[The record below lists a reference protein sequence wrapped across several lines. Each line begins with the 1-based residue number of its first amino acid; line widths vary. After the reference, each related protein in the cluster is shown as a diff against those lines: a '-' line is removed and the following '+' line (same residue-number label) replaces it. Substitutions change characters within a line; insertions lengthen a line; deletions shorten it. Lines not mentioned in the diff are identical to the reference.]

1 MEFGWLRLGVVDF
14 LGQVTLGLN
23 HRGAEPVPALAA
35 LVALALV
42 LAVGTTLW
50 RRRKRRVARTEAASV
65 RDEAARLKDRLR
77 QRLSEPASLFANG
90 INAAPTMGAR
100 EAFEGDIEAVARTVL
115 VEAGGHRAKA
125 RQLLRQRMNGDGA
138 DKVRG
143 NGSEVS
149 YWRQLGA
156 LSLLDGIADAPAA
169 YARAAD
175 LEPENAEAQM
185 LAGVLH
191 LRAGNL
197 ASAEAAFRRQ
207 IEIGN
212 QGNGSTDAG
221 LARYR
226 GHTMLG
232 DVLAAR
238 EDPDAAIA
246 AYTNAQCEVKAL
258 LERGADNVALQRDLS
273 VTYDRIGDAHAHK
286 GELDAA
292 LASYRHSLK
301 IAQQLAA
308 RDPESAVWQHDLSV
322 SFDRIGDLLD
332 RKGDG
337 AGALESFRKSLVI
350 AGALGQRDPN
360 NAQWQWDLS
369 ASHDRVGDA
378 LIAQGRLEE
387 ALDSYRRGLKVA
399 QALAERDPGHPGWQ
413 RDLAVSYHKIGSL
426 EAIRNP
432 GEARE
437 LLERGR
443 AIIDRLAQIAAH
455 QAQWRS
461 DLSRFD
467 EVLKTLDR

>member
-1 MEFGWLRLGVVDF
+1 MELGWHLAGVVSLIGRSAPWF
-14 LGQVTLGLN
+14 S
-23 HRGAEPVPALAA
+23 RPGAELMAV
-35 LVALALV
+35 LALLV
-42 LAVGTTLW
+42 LLACAISW
-50 RRRKRRVARTEAASV
+50 RRRRRRFAQVEAASL
-65 RDEAARLKDRLR
+65 RDEAARLKHRLR
-77 QRLSEPASLFANG
+77 QRLWEPTSLFANG
-90 INAAPTMGAR
+90 INTAPTMGAC
-100 EAFEGDIEAVARTVL
+100 EAFEGDLEAVARTVL
-115 VEAGGHRAKA
+115 VEAGGRHAKA
-125 RQLLRQRMNGDGA
+125 KQILLKRMSAERDDNA
-138 DKVRG
+138 L

-149 YWRQLGA
+149 CWRQLGA
-156 LSLLDGIADAPAA
+156 LSLLDGSADALPA

-175 LEPENAEAQM
+175 LAPENAQAQM
-185 LAGVLH
+185 LAGILH

-197 ASAEAAFRRQ
+197 AAAEAAFRRQ
-207 IEIGN
+207 IELGN
-212 QGNGSTDAG
+212 KGNGSTDAG

-238 EDPDAAIA
+238 EETDAAMA
-246 AYTNAQCEVKAL
+246 AYADAQREVNAL
-258 LERGADNVALQRDLS
+258 LERGSENVALQRDLS
-273 VTYDRIGDAHAHK
+273 VTYDRIGDAHAAK
-286 GELDAA
+286 GELDGALDSYRRSLEIAQA
-292 LASYRHSLK
+292 LAKRE
-301 IAQQLAA
+301 
-308 RDPESAVWQHDLSV
+308 PESDVWQHDLSV

-332 RKGDG
+332 KKGDG
-337 AGALESFRKSLVI
+337 EGALKSFRKSLAI
-350 AGALGQRDPN
+350 AGALSVRDPD

-378 LIAQGRLEE
+378 LIAQGKLEE
-387 ALDSYRRGLKVA
+387 ALDSYRRGLEVA
-399 QALAERDPGHPGWQ
+399 EALAKHDPGHPGWQ

-432 GEARE
+432 TEARE

>member
-1 MEFGWLRLGVVDF
+1 MEFGLRLGVVDF
-14 LGQVTLGLN
+14 LGLVTLGLN

-246 AYTNAQCEVKAL
+246 AYTNAQREVKAL
-258 LERGADNVALQRDLS
+258 LERGTDNVALQRDLS

-292 LASYRHSLK
+292 LASYRHSLE

-332 RKGDG
+332 R
-337 AGALESFRKSLVI
+337 LSLI
-350 AGALGQRDPN
+350 HISEPTRP
-360 NAQWQWDLS
+360 
-369 ASHDRVGDA
+369 
-378 LIAQGRLEE
+378 
-387 ALDSYRRGLKVA
+387 Y
-399 QALAERDPGHPGWQ
+399 
-413 RDLAVSYHKIGSL
+413 
-426 EAIRNP
+426 
-432 GEARE
+432 
-437 LLERGR
+437 
-443 AIIDRLAQIAAH
+443 
-455 QAQWRS
+455 
-461 DLSRFD
+461 
-467 EVLKTLDR
+467 

>member
-1 MEFGWLRLGVVDF
+1 MEFRWLLLGAVDPIGQLAHWF
-14 LGQVTLGLN
+14 RHPGLG
-23 HRGAEPVPALAA
+23 PLAVA
-35 LVALALV
+35 AAGALALGC
-42 LAVGTTLW
+42 AMFW
-50 RRRKRRVARTEAASV
+50 RRRKRRVAEGEAARF
-65 RDEAARLKDRLR
+65 RDEALLLKVRLR
-77 QRLSEPASLFANG
+77 QRLSEPTSLFANG
-90 INAAPTMGAR
+90 INTAPTMGAC

-125 RQLLRQRMNGDGA
+125 KQLLRQRMSGHGA
-138 DKVRG
+138 DSARL

-156 LSLLDGIADAPAA
+156 LSLLDGTADALPA
-169 YARAAD
+169 YAKAAD
-175 LEPENAEAQM
+175 LAPENAEAQM

-197 ASAEAAFRRQ
+197 AAAEAAFRRQ
-207 IEIGN
+207 IELGN
-212 QGNGSTDAG
+212 KGNGSMDAG

-238 EDPDAAIA
+238 EEPEEAMA
-246 AYTNAQCEVKAL
+246 AYADAQREVKAL
-258 LERGADNVALQRDLS
+258 LEHGTENVALLRDLS
-273 VTYDRIGDAHAHK
+273 VTYDRIGDMHAAK

-292 LASYRHSLK
+292 LDSYRRSLA
-301 IAQQLAA
+301 IAQELAE
-308 RDPESAVWQHDLSV
+308 REPKSAVWQHDLSV

-332 RKGDG
+332 KKGDCE
-337 AGALESFRKSLVI
+337 GALESFRKSLAI
-350 AGALGQRDPN
+350 ARELSLRDPES
-360 NAQWQWDLS
+360 AQWQWDLS

-378 LIAQGRLEE
+378 LIAQGQLEE
-387 ALDSYRRGLKVA
+387 ALESYRRGLQVA
-399 QALAERDPGHPGWQ
+399 EALAKRDPGHAGWQ

-432 GEARE
+432 VEARE

-443 AIIDRLAQIAAH
+443 AIIDRLAQIAAY

-467 EVLKTLDR
+467 AVLKTLDA

>member
-1 MEFGWLRLGVVDF
+1 MEFGWLLLGAVDPI
-14 LGQVTLGLN
+14 GQLARGLPQP
-23 HRGAEPVPALAA
+23 GLE
-35 LVALALV
+35 LVAVVAGGAVALRW
-42 LAVGTTLW
+42 AMLW
-50 RRRKRRVARTEAASV
+50 RRRKRRLAQGEAARI
-65 RDEAARLKDRLR
+65 RDEAILLKVRLR
-77 QRLSEPASLFANG
+77 QRLSEPTSLFADG
-90 INAAPTMGAR
+90 INTAPTMGAC

-115 VEAGGHRAKA
+115 VEAGGHRARA
-125 RQLLRQRMNGDGA
+125 RQLLRKRMRGHGAEDGQL
-138 DKVRG
+138 

-156 LSLLDGIADAPAA
+156 LSLLDGTADALPA

-175 LEPENAEAQM
+175 LAPENAEAQM

-197 ASAEAAFRRQ
+197 AAAEAAFRRQ
-207 IEIGN
+207 IELGN
-212 QGNGSTDAG
+212 KGNGSTNAG

-238 EDPDAAIA
+238 EEPDEAMA
-246 AYTNAQCEVKAL
+246 AYASAQREVKAL
-258 LERGADNVALQRDLS
+258 LEGATENVALQRDLS
-273 VTYDRIGDAHAHK
+273 VTYDRIGDMHAAK
-286 GELDAA
+286 GEVDTALDN
-292 LASYRHSLK
+292 YRRSLE
-301 IAQQLAA
+301 IAQELAK
-308 RDPESAVWQHDLSV
+308 RDPKSAVWQHDLSV
-322 SFDRIGDLLD
+322 GFDRIGDLLD
-332 RKGDG
+332 KKGDCE
-337 AGALESFRKSLVI
+337 GALESFRKSLAI
-350 AGALGQRDPN
+350 ARELSLRDPE

-378 LIAQGRLEE
+378 LIAQGQLEE
-387 ALDSYRRGLKVA
+387 ALESYRRGLEVA
-399 QALAERDPGHPGWQ
+399 EALAKRDPGHAGWQ

-432 GEARE
+432 VEARE

-443 AIIDRLAQIAAH
+443 AIIDRLAQIAAY

-467 EVLKTLDR
+467 AVLKTLDG

>member
-1 MEFGWLRLGVVDF
+1 MEFGWLRIGVVDF

-23 HRGAEPVPALAA
+23 HHGLEPVPALAA
-35 LVALALV
+35 LVALV
-42 LAVGTTLW
+42 LGFAAGINVW
-50 RRRKRRVARTEAASV
+50 RRRRRRVAQTEAASI

-77 QRLSEPASLFANG
+77 QRLYEPASLFANG
-90 INAAPTMGAR
+90 INTAPTMGAC
-100 EAFEGDIEAVARTVL
+100 EAFEGDLEAVARTVL
-115 VEAGGHRAKA
+115 VEAGGQRAKA
-125 RQLLRQRMNGDGA
+125 RQLLRQRMNGGGA
-138 DKVRG
+138 DKAQR

-175 LEPENAEAQM
+175 LAPENAEAQM

-207 IEIGN
+207 IELGN

-226 GHTMLG
+226 GQTMLG

-246 AYTNAQCEVKAL
+246 AYTSAQHEVKAL
-258 LERGADNVALQRDLS
+258 LERSADNVTLQRDLS
-273 VTYDRIGDAHAHK
+273 VTYDRIGDAHAAK
-286 GELDAA
+286 GEVDAA
-292 LASYRHSLK
+292 LESYRRSLD
-301 IAQQLAA
+301 IAQRLAQQ
-308 RDPESAVWQHDLSV
+308 DPENAVWQHDLSV

-337 AGALESFRKSLVI
+337 EGALASFRRSLAI
-350 AGALGQRDPN
+350 ARALSQRDPN
-360 NAQWQWDLS
+360 NVQWQWDLS

-387 ALDSYRRGLKVA
+387 ALDSYRRGLMVA
-399 QALAERDPGHPGWQ
+399 EALAERDPAHPGWQ

-432 GEARE
+432 PEARE

-455 QAQWRS
+455 RAQWRS

-467 EVLKTLDR
+467 EVLRTLDQ